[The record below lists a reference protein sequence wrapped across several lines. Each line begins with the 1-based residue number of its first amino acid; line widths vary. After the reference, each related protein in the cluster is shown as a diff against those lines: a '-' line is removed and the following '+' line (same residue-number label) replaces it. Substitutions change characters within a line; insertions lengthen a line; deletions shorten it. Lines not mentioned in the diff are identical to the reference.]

1 MNLAVALRAR
11 RAIIADQESRRDQ
24 QTHMARLAEISAE
37 IENIETSL
45 PEPIDPRLASRMI
58 RSNATSSSTTRI
70 LFSSVA
76 TAVDLI
82 TNQHE

>member
-1 MNLAVALRAR
+1 MNSALMNLAVALRAR

-45 PEPIDPRLASRMI
+45 PEPIDPRLAHFLQRRSYDKALEFIESTI
-58 RSNATSSSTTRI
+58 RQSAAR
-70 LFSSVA
+70 
-76 TAVDLI
+76 
-82 TNQHE
+82 